1 MLSRFS
7 SREEI
12 PLLQSQVMRAIAEVE
27 LYLTLFISSGGGT

>member
-7 SREEI
+7 SCET